1 MYVIMHPKKSYQSLL
16 NKYLLNECTAV
27 EAEQLF
33 NYLKEDGATRALLE
47 NLKISF
53 DEEIEKPRSILPQVS
68 DDVWGRLQVNIQ
80 TSQPEKTY
88 TLKRWISVAAA
99 VIILFSAGLIFI
111 NNQPRQHRLASR
123 KERYKNDI
131 APGANKAVL
140 TLANGSAIVLD
151 QTIQNGVVTKQGQTI
166 ISKVSNGLL
175 TYKAPATNDATI
187 HYNTISTPKGG
198 EYRVV
203 LPDGTQVWLN
213 AASSLKF
220 PTAFVGKK
228 RVVELIG
235 EAYFEVAKN
244 KKMPFSVSTKGV
256 TVEVLG
262 THFNVNAYN
271 DEATI
276 KTTLLEGSVK
286 LYSGAGQIMLVPG
299 QQSSFNKQARTTAVL
314 KVDTEEA
321 VAWKNGNFT
330 FASEDIQSSLRK
342 VSRWY
347 DVDIDYQQNIPKKA
361 IWGTVSRFGNVSE
374 VLKMIELTGVA
385 HFEISGRRIIVMK

>member
-1 MYVIMHPKKSYQSLL
+1 MHPNKSYQSLL
-16 NKYLLNECTAV
+16 NKYLLNECTAD

-33 NYLKEDGATRALLE
+33 NYLKQDETTRPLLE
-47 NLKISF
+47 KMRISF
-53 DEEIEKPRSILPQVS
+53 EEEIEKPGSILPQVS
-68 DDVWGRLQVNIQ
+68 DDLWRKLEANTKGNQQGKIH
-80 TSQPEKTY
+80 EF
-88 TLKRWISVAAA
+88 KRWISVAAA
-99 VIILFSAGLIFI
+99 AIILFAAGALLF
-111 NNQPRQHRLASR
+111 NHQPRQHGLASR
-123 KERYKNDI
+123 QERYKNDI

-140 TLANGSAIVLD
+140 TLANGSVIVLD
-151 QTIQNGVVTKQGQTI
+151 QTQNGILTKQGQTT
-166 ISKVSNGLL
+166 ISKVNNGLL
-175 TYKAPATNDATI
+175 AYKAFPSNSATI
-187 HYNTISTPKGG
+187 QYNTISTPKGG

-213 AASSLKF
+213 AESSLKF

-228 RVVELIG
+228 RAVELIG

-244 KKMPFSVSTKGV
+244 RKMPFNVSTKGV
-256 TVEVLG
+256 IIEVLG

-286 LYSGAGQIMLVPG
+286 LHSGAGQVMLVPG
-299 QQSSFNKQARTTAVL
+299 QQSSFDKQTGSTAVM

-321 VAWKNGNFT
+321 IAWKNGNFT
-330 FASEDIQSSLRK
+330 FASEDVQSTLRK

-347 DVDIDYQQNIPKKA
+347 NVDIVYQQNVPKKA
-361 IWGTVSRFGNVSE
+361 IWGTVSKFDNVSE

-385 HFEISGRRIIVMK
+385 HFEISGRRITVMK